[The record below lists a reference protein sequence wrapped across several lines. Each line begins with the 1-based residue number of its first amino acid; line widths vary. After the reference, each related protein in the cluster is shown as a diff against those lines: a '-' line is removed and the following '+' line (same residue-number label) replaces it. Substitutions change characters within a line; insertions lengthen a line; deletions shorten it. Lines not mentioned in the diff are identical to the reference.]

1 MLEERG
7 ANITEA
13 HALIHNGHLIQYS
26 FPSACIRVTSCYA
39 LMLGIQEPSLNQT
52 LQLEDVIVAVG
63 SLTGCATE
71 SVGWRNRHSD
81 LFAGVSSLVRPRSN
95 AARCANIPDLR
106 TPHLRHSATRLARRP
121 RVLPGTSL
129 AHRLIMHTVGAHG
142 LAQWLPA
149 LTTVLSDDVRQLLH
163 SPSPTAQ
170 PAPR

>member
-95 AARCANIPDLR
+95 AARCANISDLR

-121 RVLPGTSL
+121 ACATRYVPCSPPYN
-129 AHRLIMHTVGAHG
+129 AHCRSARTCPMVACFDNC
-142 LAQWLPA
+142 AF
-149 LTTVLSDDVRQLLH
+149 R
-163 SPSPTAQ
+163 
-170 PAPR
+170 